1 MPTTRSRSQKG
12 KTIGVLALSLLFT
25 LPLSLMYAGSAVQ
38 ARPEKGNWNDPGFKD
53 PVKPGAPAPPA
64 VQSVVADKALQARI
78 DSTNGF
84 CGGDAAYSIKLKEGL
99 SLWVFGDSFR
109 GTIKDNKRVNNKM
122 EHNSVAIDDQTKAN
136 GKLKY
141 YFGKRDFFICREE
154 NGTNYYWPGDG
165 LVLDGSLY
173 LFLHTV
179 ANDKSLPL
187 PFQFKMR
194 DNHFMQVQ
202 NPLDPPDKWRS
213 RIIPMRKSAAMTL
226 WAVACY
232 REGDYIYLYNAD
244 TSMALGFFRNPTTIS
259 RIKIADFK
267 AAKFDKVEWWDG
279 QWRKEKLAPEV
290 LFEDGASEM
299 TVTKVEGLPGLY
311 CFYIPADK
319 SALMVRHAMQPQGP
333 WSKRQRV
340 YSFPKDK
347 ELLYYSAKAHPQ
359 YSKGKGKIKV
369 TYNDNALHLK
379 RLMEDGRVYFPK
391 ALEVTL
397 K

>member
-1 MPTTRSRSQKG
+1 MPTRAQSRKG
-12 KTIGVLALSLLFT
+12 KTTWGLALFISVIML
-25 LPLSLMYAGSAVQ
+25 AVGAVSMPEAT

-53 PVKPGAPAPPA
+53 PVKPKAPSPPT
-64 VQSVVADKALQARI
+64 VLSVVPDKQLQARI
-78 DSTNGF
+78 NNSEGF
-84 CGGDAAYSIKLKEGL
+84 CGGDAAYSIKLKDGL

-109 GTIKDNKRVNNKM
+109 GTIKNGKRVNNKM
-122 EHNSVAIDDQTKAN
+122 EHNCVAVDDQNKAT

-179 ANDKSLPL
+179 ANDRSLPP

-194 DNHFMQVQ
+194 DNHFLQVQ
-202 NPLDPPDKWRS
+202 NPLDPPDKWRA
-213 RIIPMRKSAAMTL
+213 RIIPMHKSAAMTL
-226 WAVACY
+226 WAAACY
-232 REGDYIYLYNAD
+232 REGDYVYLYNAD
-244 TSMALGFFRNPTTIS
+244 TSMALGFFRNPTTIC
-259 RIKIADFK
+259 RIKTADLK
-267 AAKFDKVEWWDG
+267 AANFDKVEWWDG
-279 QWRKEKLAPEV
+279 QWRSEKLAPEV

-299 TVTKVEGLPGLY
+299 SVSKIEGLPGLF

-333 WSKRQRV
+333 WSKRQLV
-340 YSFPKDK
+340 YTFPKDA

-359 YSKGKGKIKV
+359 YSKGKGKIKI

-379 RLMEDGRVYFPK
+379 RLVEDAKVYFPK

>member
-1 MPTTRSRSQKG
+1 MPTNTDSQKG
-12 KTIGVLALSLLFT
+12 KTTWGLALSLSIL
-25 LPLSLMYAGSAVQ
+25 LLAAGALSMPIAA

-53 PVKPGAPAPPA
+53 PVKPKAPSPPTVLSA
-64 VQSVVADKALQARI
+64 VPDKRLQARI
-78 DSTNGF
+78 NSTEGF
-84 CGGDAAYSIKLKEGL
+84 CGGDAAYSIKLKDGL

-109 GTIKDNKRVNNKM
+109 GTIKNGKRINNKM
-122 EHNSVAIDDQTKAN
+122 EHNSVAVDDQSKDN

-179 ANDKSLPL
+179 ANDKSLPP
-187 PFQFKMR
+187 PFQFRMR

-232 REGDYIYLYNAD
+232 KEGDYVYLYNAD
-244 TSMALGFFRNPTTIS
+244 TSMALGFFRNPTTIC
-259 RIKIADFK
+259 RIKTADLK
-267 AAKFDKVEWWDG
+267 AANFDKVEWWDG
-279 QWRKEKLAPEV
+279 QWRSEKLAPEV

-299 TVTKVEGLPGLY
+299 SVTKIEGLPGLY

-319 SALMVRHAMQPQGP
+319 SALMVRHATQPQGP
-333 WSKRQRV
+333 WSKRQLV
-340 YSFPKDK
+340 YAFPKDA

-379 RLMEDGRVYFPK
+379 RLVEDAKVYFPK